1 MSSSSLSSTISPSNE
16 GIVATLGFP
25 PESLTG
31 HVGDGME
38 WLVSVA
44 FKSLK
49 ELKPSC
55 IVVKLVSSW
64 DQAVIEAAMV
74 LQIPYAVA
82 MPPRGFHTRWPKARR
97 DTYKRLY
104 DNAHLILHVP
114 GCGDGDREL
123 ASVNRFIIE
132 HAAKTLV
139 LWNGKRDDETKAIMP
154 FALAKHG
161 MVYNAFPFYEKSGT
175 ALSTHQAKG

>member
-1 MSSSSLSSTISPSNE
+1 
-16 GIVATLGFP
+16 
-25 PESLTG
+25 
-31 HVGDGME
+31 ME

-49 ELKPSC
+49 ELKPFC

-64 DQAVIEAAMV
+64 DQAVIEAATV
-74 LQIPYAVA
+74 LQIPYVLA

-104 DNAHLILHVP
+104 DGARMILHAP
-114 GCGDGDREL
+114 GCGDGDREI
-123 ASVNRFIIE
+123 AFVNRFMID
-132 HAAKTLV
+132 HAEKTLV

-154 FALAKHG
+154 FALVKHG
-161 MVYNAFPFYEKSGT
+161 VVYNAFPFYEKTGT